1 VKGWVSLSRHRTAEG
16 ERGPARPTHRMLRLH
31 SHRAPG
37 RMSEFAAGEPVRP
50 TEQPVRPT
58 DLPAR
63 SSDLPARSSDLPA
76 RSSDLPARSS
86 EPTVQASEPTAQA
99 SELPVQAPE
108 PAARPTD
115 LPVQASELSAQPT
128 DLPVQPSKLPAQV
141 WKLLAQPSELRR
153 LFTTFGYLV
162 AKQGATAALGLAYW
176 AVATHLFS
184 ARDVGLAAAASS
196 TAFFLAAIGALG
208 IPLLLLAELESV
220 PASLRRVT
228 FSTGIS
234 ISCSVVLILSLV
246 TLALSRFLGASLRI
260 IGADSTTAAL
270 FVIGAVATMGGLTFD
285 NAAIGLHRGSAQLTR
300 GSLTS
305 LLKLAI
311 VGVLV
316 LAGIRTAPGLLF
328 AWALALVASLVICS
342 RLLRLEPT
350 PAGEGNLSRRVAL
363 ARRYGSLSLKHHVLN
378 LSINSVS
385 YMIALIAALLISPQQ
400 LAYFSTALL
409 LSSTAMI
416 IPYLLALS
424 LFAEISGDLSLLH
437 RHVRRT
443 LPLGLALS
451 CGILVV
457 VEVAAPLVLRIFG
470 PAYAMNG
477 TTPLRIFLLVGPA
490 YVIKDHYVAIRRAQ
504 GRMSHA
510 ARVMVAGTCTE
521 AAGAALGG
529 IYWGMTGLCI
539 GWAVAAWCE
548 AVALLPA
555 VIRVFRDP
563 PAEPDPGGSSG

>member
-1 VKGWVSLSRHRTAEG
+1 MGTAEG
-16 ERGPARPTHRMLRLH
+16 GRGPARPTRRMPRLH

-37 RMSEFAAGEPVRP
+37 RVSEFAAGEPVRP
-50 TEQPVRPT
+50 AEQPVQST
-58 DLPAR
+58 G
-63 SSDLPARSSDLPA
+63 
-76 RSSDLPARSS
+76 
-86 EPTVQASEPTAQA
+86 Q
-99 SELPVQAPE
+99 
-108 PAARPTD
+108 
-115 LPVQASELSAQPT
+115 
-128 DLPVQPSKLPAQV
+128 PVQPSKLRV
-141 WKLLAQPSELRR
+141 RVSKLLVQPSELRR

-162 AKQGATAALGLAYW
+162 AKQGATAVLGLAYW

-196 TAFFLAAIGALG
+196 TAFFLGAIGALG
-208 IPLLLLAELESV
+208 IPLLLLAELESL
-220 PASLRRVT
+220 PAAVRRVT
-228 FSTGIS
+228 VSTGMYIA
-234 ISCSVVLILSLV
+234 CSTVLILSLA
-246 TLALSRFLGASLRI
+246 TLALSPFLGDSLRI

-270 FVIGAVATMGGLTFD
+270 FVIGSVATMGALTFD
-285 NAAIGLHRGSAQLTR
+285 NAAIGLHRGSAQLRR

-305 LLKLAI
+305 VLKLAI

-316 LAGIRTAPGLLF
+316 LVGTRTAPGLLF
-328 AWALALVASLVICS
+328 AWALALAVSLVVCI
-342 RLLRLEPT
+342 RMLRLEPT
-350 PAGEGNLSRRVAL
+350 PAGEGNLSHRVAL
-363 ARRYGSLSLKHHVLN
+363 ARRYGVLSLKHHVLN
-378 LSINSVS
+378 LSINSIS
-385 YMIALIAALLISPQQ
+385 YIIALIAALLISPQQ

-451 CGILVV
+451 GGILVV
-457 VEVAAPLVLRIFG
+457 VEAAAPLVLRIFG
-470 PAYAMNG
+470 PAYVMNG
-477 TTPLRIFLLVGPA
+477 TTALRIFLLVGPA

-504 GRMSHA
+504 GRLGHA
-510 ARVMVAGTCTE
+510 AKMMAAGTCAE

-539 GWAVAAWCE
+539 GWAVAAWFE
-548 AVALLPA
+548 AVVLLPA
-555 VIRVFRDP
+555 VIRVFHRVP